1 MSLNQYIKEI
11 NKASR
16 HGKLVFFV
24 GAGVSTLSR
33 YPRWIELVDTFYEKL
48 YGKKRSKSEKL
59 SSDDYLRIPQ
69 IFYDVLDKH
78 EKDQYDD
85 ILKEVF
91 DVPKN
96 PNPIHYKILSLNP
109 VHIITTNYDD
119 LIEKTCWQRG
129 KYYTRIS
136 AEEDVSGAISSRYLV
151 KVHGDFSRGYK
162 AEQVVLKESDYVNY
176 DQNYPLISNLM
187 KTIMATHTIVF
198 IGYGLGDY
206 NINLLLNWVKQ
217 LQKEGYKKPFFIR
230 TDVEPIKDI
239 DIKYYENKG
248 LRIIDSATLVKTEK
262 KEYLKRY
269 NVAMDIII
277 DYRNTMGKMTDAE
290 IIDLIHSKI
299 QPLTVLEAIRK
310 IDLKYVFDEDYFFD
324 LSGLILNNRLQG
336 QDYLKRFFDITQKYH
351 ADFSDDTSEKY
362 RKIVNFFS
370 ENNIHGMAHNSTGK
384 QFKIVNNI
392 ENPIYNAD
400 YAAVEELLTNTTDQ
414 LKEIYQQAFYLAIL
428 GEWEKSYEKYS
439 EVISG
444 AIERKNLWLHFLSQ
458 VNRYYLY
465 QSIKQANR
473 HLGSVGRL
481 TYGAHYRPFSTEF
494 LEKVESEL
502 KNFKISDL
510 FQSMPEEFQEEY
522 KILEYL
528 CDNKFLY
535 DDTVKLFELTNK
547 VRTSIQK
554 GSVSLGFSAENQALL
569 RLYETVR
576 FLYENHMW
584 NISFSEFNQYA
595 KNAMTLQFEKAEFD
609 LTRDTDS
616 FGFVDVVGRSSFHI
630 DYFDFILIS
639 KSFKIDDI
647 RFIERSCDINRINF
661 VEEDRIENYLLRLI
675 DMLESH
681 YKNDTLQMKVLFYD
695 FFMSEVKSAVYFA
708 RYVSLSSECIT
719 KIINA
724 VLYLIPLREIDN
736 GKKYLWCDRLTMKNT
751 DLPESAIPLIEK
763 FLLKEAQNRKDLS
776 YSEMTTSS
784 LSSADFAPL
793 IHHYHPN
800 YVSSIL
806 SEYALTI
813 NRKSMKEIN
822 YLYKLS
828 KILTK
833 EARQYLFKNK
843 SIESISDVID
853 CLKAGDVKSIS
864 EYDEMIVDFVSRR
877 ISDIKNDKEKGIV
890 HYYADNYLLEFAAQY
905 FMGEIK
911 SEKLKE
917 FKGVVDEYDL
927 FIDPE
932 GFDYSKFDP
941 VWLKHY
947 SDETIQKMAENENMR
962 INIVNI
968 LKDKLAGSKDHLY
981 LNILLKHFV

>member
-1 MSLNQYIKEI
+1 MSISQYIDEI

-24 GAGVSTLSR
+24 GAGLSSLSG
-33 YPRWIELVDTFYEKL
+33 YPRWAELVDVFYKRL
-48 YGKKRSKSEKL
+48 YGKDIEEKL
-59 SSDDYLRIPQ
+59 TSDDYLRIPQ
-69 IFYDVLDKH
+69 IFYDVLEEHQKN
-78 EKDQYDD
+78 QYDE

-91 DVPKN
+91 DVEKM

-119 LIEKTCWQRG
+119 LLEKTCWQRG
-129 KYYTRIS
+129 KYYTKIS
-136 AEEDVSGAISSRYLV
+136 AEKDVSGATSSRYLV
-151 KVHGDFSRGYK
+151 KVHGDFSRGFK
-162 AEQVVLKESDYVNY
+162 ADNVVLKESDYMSY

-206 NINLLLNWVKQ
+206 NINLLLNWVKH

-230 TDVEPIKDI
+230 TDVEPIGDI

-248 LRIIDSATLVKTEK
+248 LRIIDSTTLVKTEK
-262 KEYLKRY
+262 NEYLKRY
-269 NVAMDIII
+269 NVAMDMII

-290 IIDLIHSKI
+290 IVDLIHSKI

-336 QDYLKRFFDITQKYH
+336 QDYLKSFFEITQKDH
-351 ADFSDDTSEKY
+351 DDFSDDTIEKY
-362 RKIVNFFS
+362 KKIVNFFS
-370 ENNIHGMAHNSTGK
+370 ENNIHGMADNSTGK
-384 QFKIVNNI
+384 QIKIVNNI
-392 ENPIYNAD
+392 ENSIYNAD
-400 YAAVEELLTNTTDQ
+400 YAAVEKLVKNKTDQ

-428 GEWEKSYEKYS
+428 GEWEKAYEKYS
-439 EVISG
+439 EVIAG

-458 VNRYYLY
+458 VNRYHLY
-465 QSIKQANR
+465 QSIKQTNR
-473 HLGSVGRL
+473 YLGSMGRL
-481 TYGAHYRPFSTEF
+481 TYGVYYRPFSEEF
-494 LEKVESEL
+494 LDKVESEL

-528 CDNKFLY
+528 SDNQFLY

-547 VRTSIQK
+547 VRTLIQK
-554 GSVSLGFSAENQALL
+554 GSVSLGFSAENQVLI

-584 NISFSEFNQYA
+584 SVSFSEFNQYA

-609 LTRDTDS
+609 LTRDTNS

-639 KSFKIDDI
+639 KSFKIEDI

-681 YKNDTLQMKVLFYD
+681 YKNDTLQMNILFYNS
-695 FFMSEVKSAVYFA
+695 FISEVKSAVYFA
-708 RYVSLSSECIT
+708 RYVSLSSECI
-719 KIINA
+719 IRLINT
-724 VLYLIPLREIDN
+724 VLYLIPLQEIDN
-736 GKKYLWCDRLTMKNT
+736 GKKYLWCDRLTMKSKN
-751 DLPESAIPLIEK
+751 LPESAILLIEK
-763 FLLKEAQNRKDLS
+763 FLLKEAQNHKDLS
-776 YSEMTTSS
+776 YSEMTSNS
-784 LSSADFAPL
+784 LSSVNFAPL
-793 IHHYHPN
+793 IHHYFPN

-806 SEYALTI
+806 SEYALSIDGNST
-813 NRKSMKEIN
+813 KEIN

-833 EARQYLFKNK
+833 EARSYLFKNK

-853 CLKAGDVKSIS
+853 YLKAGDVKSIS
-864 EYDEMIVDFVSRR
+864 EYDGMIVDFVSSR
-877 ISDIKNDKEKGIV
+877 ISDIKNDKEKRMV
-890 HYYADNYLLEFAAQY
+890 HHYADNYLVEFAAQY

-911 SEKLKE
+911 NEKLKE
-917 FKGVVDEYDL
+917 FKGVADEYDM

-932 GFDYSKFDP
+932 CFDYSKFDP

-947 SDETIQKMAENENMR
+947 SDKTIQKMAENENMR

-968 LKDKLAGSKDHLY
+968 LKDKLADSKDHLY
-981 LNILLKHFV
+981 LKILLKHFV

>member
-24 GAGVSTLSR
+24 GAGVSTLSG

-91 DVPKN
+91 DVQKT

-230 TDVEPIKDI
+230 TDVEPIKEI

-248 LRIIDSATLVKTEK
+248 LRIIDSATLKKTK
-262 KEYLKRY
+262 KSEYLERY
-269 NVAMDIII
+269 NIVMDMIA
-277 DYRNTMGKMTDAE
+277 DYRNTKGKMTDAE
-290 IIDLIHSKI
+290 IIDLIHHKI

-324 LSGLILNNRLQG
+324 LSGLVSNNRLQG
-336 QDYLKRFFDITQKYH
+336 QDYLTRFFDIIQKDQ
-351 ADFSDDTSEKY
+351 AGFSVDISEKY
-362 RKIVNFFS
+362 KKVVDFFS
-370 ENNIHGMAHNSTGK
+370 DNNIHGMVHNSKGE
-384 QFKIVNNI
+384 QLKIVNNI
-392 ENPIYNAD
+392 ENPIYHSD
-400 YAAVEELLTNTTDQ
+400 YVAAKKLVKSKTEH
-414 LKEIYQQAFYLAIL
+414 LKEIYQQAFYLAML
-428 GEWEKSYEKYS
+428 GEWEKSYERYS

-444 AIERKNLWLHFLSQ
+444 PIKRENLWLHFLSQ
-458 VNRYYLY
+458 VNRYHLY
-465 QSIKQANR
+465 QSIKQTNR
-473 HLGSVGRL
+473 YLGSIGRL
-481 TYGAHYRPFSTEF
+481 TYGAHYIPFSEDF

-510 FQSMPEEFQEEY
+510 FKSMPEEFQEEY

-528 CDNKFLY
+528 SDSKFLY

-554 GSVSLGFSAENQALL
+554 GSVSLGFSAENQVMV

-584 NISFSEFNQYA
+584 SVSFSEFNQYA

-616 FGFVDVVGRSSFHI
+616 FGFVDVVGRSSFYL
-630 DYFDFILIS
+630 DYFDFIIIS
-639 KSFKIDDI
+639 KSFNIEDI
-647 RFIERSCDINRINF
+647 KFIERSCDINRINI
-661 VEEDRIENYLLRLI
+661 VEEDRIENYLLRMI

-681 YKNDTLQMKVLFYD
+681 YKKDNLQMNILFYN
-695 FFMSEVKSAVYFA
+695 FFISEVKSAVYFA
-708 RYVSLSSECIT
+708 KYISLSSECIT
-719 KIINA
+719 RLINT

-736 GKKYLWCDRLTMKNT
+736 GKKYLWCDRLTMKNRN
-751 DLPESAIPLIEK
+751 LPESAIPLIEK
-763 FLLKEAQNRKDLS
+763 FLLKEAKNRKDLS
-776 YSEMTTSS
+776 YYERTSSS
-784 LSSADFAPL
+784 LSSVDFAPL
-793 IHHYHPN
+793 IHHYQPN
-800 YVSSIL
+800 YISNIL
-806 SEYALTI
+806 SEHALSVDK
-813 NRKSMKEIN
+813 NSMKEIN

-828 KILTK
+828 KILSK
-833 EARQYLFKNK
+833 EARRYLFKNK

-853 CLKAGDVKSIS
+853 CLKVGDVKSIS
-864 EYDEMIVDFVSRR
+864 EYDGMIVDFVSKR
-877 ISDIKNDKEKGIV
+877 ISDIKIDKEKGTV
-890 HYYADNYLLEFAAQY
+890 HHYADNYLLEFAAQY

-917 FKGVVDEYDL
+917 FKGVVDEYDM

-941 VWLKHY
+941 VWLKYY

-962 INIVNI
+962 IKIVNI
-968 LKDKLAGSKDHLY
+968 LKDRLANSKDHLY